1 MKKFL
6 FLGLAAMLAL
16 TSCTQDETLA
26 VAQNG
31 SIGFDV
37 SSDKATRSVYDP
49 SISTNGDKG
58 VAITNFA
65 VYGFMDNITG
75 SIFNDVLVSGS
86 NATSWSYETTQ
97 HWIKDHNYY
106 FAALAPSND
115 RNWTLTREMDTTE
128 SKYGVGSVHFVNREG
143 KQDLLYWA
151 NTTPIVGK
159 ASGNSPVSVNFG
171 HLLSKVKFSF
181 VNDFDNQ
188 SVNLKVSNIRIEG
201 LEAEGE
207 IDLATQDWNTRDN
220 AWVLDATDTVTL
232 QFGAAS
238 ETDEFA
244 ADRIA
249 QYTEMESYNELL
261 VFPHTERE
269 YLVKF
274 TVELYYSDVL
284 AITYNHDINV
294 PVAFEMG
301 KAYDLKAT
309 INAQNIVDPN
319 DPNHEGDSITTL
331 EPIEFEVT
339 VTDWDQ
345 AGEVEMPGL
354 ENVAE
359 AALLQAINNA
369 QAGDTVTLTDHVAL
383 TNSLVIDKDVTI
395 DLNGKN
401 LTGGLFTESEGA
413 MTAGQTDSYVFWV
426 KDGKSLTI
434 EGEGTIVSQAAK
446 YSMAVWAQGGNVVI
460 NGGNFY
466 NNGEGSDLI
475 YASAGGKVTINGGK
489 FVACEKQA
497 GVDGTK
503 EERSALNVK
512 DADYKAGTS
521 NIVVNGGTFFHFNP
535 ANNTSEGPN
544 TNFVADGYKSVYDNA
559 TGYYTVVPE

>member
-6 FLGLAAMLAL
+6 FLGFAAMLAL
-16 TSCTQDETLA
+16 TSCTEDETLA

-31 SIGFDV
+31 AISFDV
-37 SSDKATRSVYDP
+37 SADKATRSVYDP
-49 SISTNGDKG
+49 TISTNGDKG
-58 VAITNFA
+58 VAISNFA
-65 VYGFMDNITG
+65 LYGFMDNVNG
-75 SIFNDVLVSGS
+75 SIFDDELVSGS
-86 NATSWSYETTQ
+86 NDAGWSYQNTQ

-115 RNWTLTREMDTTE
+115 RNWTLTRSLDTDA
-128 SKYGVGSVHFVNREG
+128 SKLGVGSVHFINREG
-143 KQDLLYWA
+143 KQDLLYWNA
-151 NTTPIVGK
+151 GPILGK
-159 ASGNSPVSVNFG
+159 ASGNARVQVAFN

-201 LEAEGE
+201 LEAEGN
-207 IDLATQDWNTRDN
+207 IDLATSDWATRDN
-220 AWVLDATDTVTL
+220 AWVLDATDTVTF

-238 ETDEFA
+238 ESNEFA

-261 VFPHTERE
+261 LFPQTQRD

-274 TVELYYSDVL
+274 TVELYYGDVL

-309 INAQNIVDPN
+309 INAQNIVDPD

-331 EPIEFEVT
+331 EPIEFEVE
-339 VTDWDQ
+339 VIDWVQ

-354 ENVAE
+354 DNVAE
-359 AALLQAINNA
+359 AALLQAIENA
-369 QAGDTVTLTDHVAL
+369 QDGDRVTLSDHVAL
-383 TNSLVIDKDVTI
+383 TNALVIDKNVTI

-401 LTGGLFTESEGA
+401 LTGGLFTESNGA

-426 KDGKSLTI
+426 KDGKTLTI

-475 YASAGGKVTINGGK
+475 YASAGGHVTINGGK

-497 GVDGTK
+497 GVIGTQ
-503 EERSALNVK
+503 EERSALNIK
-512 DADYKAGTS
+512 DADRANSSITVK
-521 NIVVNGGTFFHFNP
+521 GGTFFHFDP

-544 TNFVADGYKSVYDNA
+544 TNFVAAGYESVYDNA

>member
-6 FLGLAAMLAL
+6 FLALAAMLAL

-26 VAQNG
+26 VVQNG

-75 SIFNDVLVSGS
+75 SIFNDELVSGS
-86 NATSWSYETTQ
+86 NATGWSYQNTQ

-159 ASGNSPVSVNFG
+159 ASGNSRVPVQFG

-201 LEAEGE
+201 LEAEGN
-207 IDLATQDWNTRDN
+207 IDLATSDWATRDN
-220 AWVLDATDTVTL
+220 AWQLDTTSKVDFN
-232 QFGAAS
+232 FGAAS
-238 ETDEFA
+238 VTAENT
-244 ADRIA
+244 ADRIS
-249 QYTEMESYNELL
+249 QYAEMESYNELL
-261 VFPHTERE
+261 LFPQTQRD

-274 TVELYYSDVL
+274 TVELYYGDVH
-284 AITYNHDINV
+284 AITYNHNINV
-294 PVAFEMG
+294 PVQFVMG

-309 INAQNIVDPN
+309 INAQNIVDPD

-331 EPIEFEVT
+331 EPIEFEVI
-339 VTDWDQ
+339 VTDWEQ

-354 ENVAE
+354 DNVAE

-369 QAGDTVTLTDHVAL
+369 QAGETVTLTDNVVLSQELNL
-383 TNSLVIDKDVTI
+383 TKDLTLN
-395 DLNGKN
+395 LNGKTLATASN
-401 LTGGLFTESEGA
+401 WTRSGDDTYSFPIMVSGGTLILEG
-413 MTAGQTDSYVFWV
+413 
-426 KDGKSLTI
+426 DGKVVA
-434 EGEGTIVSQAAK
+434 GDGD
-446 YSMAVWAQGGNVVI
+446 YSMAVWVRGGNLVI
-460 NGGNFY
+460 KGGKFYNGG
-466 NNGEGSDLI
+466 ETTDLI
-475 YASAGGKVTINGGK
+475 YVQTGTVTIEGGEFIAAENKGLSAGTGNRRCALNCYDTNYKNGTANIVVKGGK
-489 FVACEKQA
+489 FFEF
-497 GVDGTK
+497 D
-503 EERSALNVK
+503 
-512 DADYKAGTS
+512 
-521 NIVVNGGTFFHFNP
+521 P
-535 ANNTSEGPN
+535 ANNVSEGVN
-544 TNFVADGYKSVYDNA
+544 TNFVATGYKSVYDNA
-559 TGYYTVVPE
+559 TGYYTVVRE